1 MEKHPP
7 RNLGLDM
14 VRVTEAAALAAG
26 RWMGRGDR
34 ISADKAASEAM
45 FAALNTLD
53 MDGRIVIGEEN
64 RVGISSSLDSGQR
77 VGTGY
82 GPTVDVVV
90 DPVDG
95 TALLT
100 EGRSGAIS
108 VVGVA
113 PTGSM
118 WAPDAAAYMEKIVVD
133 RQAANGLTPECLD
146 APAAWTL
153 ALIAR
158 LKQKPVRDMV
168 VFVLDRPRHQ
178 ELIEEIRAAGARVW
192 LRADGDISGAI
203 LAATPNS
210 GADVLMG
217 VGGVAEGV
225 VSACAIKAM
234 EGAMLGRLAPQSA
247 AENTALLAAGQHSTQ
262 ILRVDQLVA
271 SDEIFFA
278 ATGVTNGP
286 LLRGVRYYGDHAETH
301 SIILRTET
309 GTRREI
315 ITEHS
320 MKRLFAAI
328 NNK

>member
-7 RNLGLDM
+7 RNLGLDL

-34 ISADKAASEAM
+34 VSADQAASEAM

-53 MDGRIVIGEEN
+53 MDGRVVIGEEK
-64 RVGISSSLDSGQR
+64 RVGMHSSLDSGQR

-82 GPTVDVVV
+82 GPAVDVVV

-113 PTGSM
+113 PADSM
-118 WAPDAAAYMEKIVVD
+118 WAPDPAVYMEKIVVD
-133 RQAANGLTPECLD
+133 RQAAGGLSPECLD

-158 LKQKPVRDMV
+158 LKQKPVRDIV

-192 LRADGDISGAI
+192 LRGDGDISGAI

-217 VGGVAEGV
+217 VGGVSEGV
-225 VSACAIKAM
+225 VAACAIKAM
-234 EGAMLGRLAPQSA
+234 EGAMLGRLAPQA
-247 AENTALLAAGQHSTQ
+247 PPK
-262 ILRVDQLVA
+262 I
-271 SDEIFFA
+271 
-278 ATGVTNGP
+278 
-286 LLRGVRYYGDHAETH
+286 
-301 SIILRTET
+301 
-309 GTRREI
+309 
-315 ITEHS
+315 
-320 MKRLFAAI
+320 RLWLPPVKMPPKF
-328 NNK
+328 

>member
-7 RNLGLDM
+7 RNLGLDL

-34 ISADKAASEAM
+34 VSADQAASEAM

-53 MDGRIVIGEEN
+53 MDGRVVVGEEK
-64 RVGISSSLDSGQR
+64 RVGIHSPLDAGQK
-77 VGTGY
+77 VGNGY
-82 GPTVDVVV
+82 GPAVDVVV

-95 TALLT
+95 TTLLT
-100 EGRSGAIS
+100 QGRSGAIS

-113 PTGSM
+113 PAGSM
-118 WAPDAAAYMEKIVVD
+118 WSPDPAVYMDKIIVD
-133 RQAANGLTPECLD
+133 RRVAGGLVAECMD

-158 LKQKPVRDMV
+158 LKQKTVEDIV
-168 VFVLDRPRHQ
+168 VFMLDRPRHQ

-192 LRADGDISGAI
+192 LRAAGDIAGAM
-203 LAATPNS
+203 LAATPQS
-210 GADVLMG
+210 GVDVLMG
-217 VGGVAEGV
+217 AGGVPEGV
-225 VSACAIKAM
+225 VAACAVKALD
-234 EGAMLGRLAPQSA
+234 GAMLGRLAPQT
-247 AENTALLAAGQHSTQ
+247 AEEKTDIQAAGLDAVQ
-262 ILRVDQLVA
+262 ILTVDQLIT
-271 SDEIFFA
+271 SQEIFFA

-286 LLRGVRYYGDHAETH
+286 LLRGVRYFGDHAKTH

-315 ITEHS
+315 NSEHS
-320 MKRLFAAI
+320 MKRLFTM
-328 NNK
+328 NSG